1 MVKKQNVPPQFSH
14 CINEFCNMVAN
25 ATQNYA
31 WNKEEMNKLDK
42 LTQDYLHKLELG
54 GLDYKGRAKI
64 ATKLT
69 QCRKLRRMS
78 KDTIEVLEPFI
89 SFLESDKGKNMM
101 NLMKDAL
108 GKTRRVEE
116 RMVNRTYRNKVLEPD
131 K

>member
-1 MVKKQNVPPQFSH
+1 MGKKQNVPPQFSP
-14 CINEFCNMVAN
+14 CINEFCNMVSD
-25 ATQNYA
+25 ATKNYA
-31 WNKEEMNKLDK
+31 WNKEEMNRLDK

-89 SFLESDKGKNMM
+89 NFLESEKGKNMM
-101 NLMKDAL
+101 NLMRDAL
-108 GKTRRVEE
+108 GKTRKVEE
-116 RMVNRTYRNKVLEPD
+116 RMMNRSYRNKVLEPE

>member
-1 MVKKQNVPPQFSH
+1 MAKKQNVPPQFSP
-14 CINEFCNMVAN
+14 CINDFCNMVAN

-42 LTQDYLHKLELG
+42 MTQDYLHKLELG

-89 SFLESDKGKNMM
+89 NFLESEKGKNMM
-101 NLMKDAL
+101 NLMRDAL
-108 GKTRRVEE
+108 GKTRKVEE
-116 RMVNRTYRNKVLEPD
+116 RMANRSYRNKVLEPE

>member
-1 MVKKQNVPPQFSH
+1 MAKKQNVPPQFSP
-14 CINEFCNMVAN
+14 CINDFCNMVAN
-25 ATQNYA
+25 ATQNYV

-42 LTQDYLHKLELG
+42 LTRDYLHKLELG

-89 SFLESDKGKNMM
+89 NFLESEKGKNMM
-101 NLMKDAL
+101 NLMRDAL
-108 GKTRRVEE
+108 GKTRKVEE
-116 RMVNRTYRNKVLEPD
+116 RMANRSYRNKVLEPE

>member
-1 MVKKQNVPPQFSH
+1 MGKKQNVPPQFSP
-14 CINEFCNMVAN
+14 CINDFCNMVAN

-31 WNKEEMNKLDK
+31 WNKEEMNRLDK

-69 QCRKLRRMS
+69 KCRKLRRMS

-108 GKTRRVEE
+108 GKTRKVEE
-116 RMVNRTYRNKVLEPD
+116 RMVNRTYRNKVLDTE

>member
-1 MVKKQNVPPQFSH
+1 MAKKQNVPPQFSP
-14 CINEFCNMVAN
+14 CINDFCNMVAN

-89 SFLESDKGKNMM
+89 NFLESEKGKNMM

-108 GKTRRVEE
+108 GKTRKVEE

>member
-1 MVKKQNVPPQFSH
+1 MVKKQNVPPQFSP
-14 CINEFCNMVAN
+14 CINDFCNMVAN

-31 WNKEEMNKLDK
+31 WNKEEMNRLDK

-108 GKTRRVEE
+108 GKTRKVEE
-116 RMVNRTYRNKVLEPD
+116 RMVNRTYRNKVLDTE

>member
-1 MVKKQNVPPQFSH
+1 MVKKQNVPPQFSP
-14 CINEFCNMVAN
+14 CINDFCDMVAD
-25 ATQNYA
+25 ATKNYA
-31 WNKEEMNKLDK
+31 WNKEEMNRLDK

-64 ATKLT
+64 ATRLT
-69 QCRKLRRMS
+69 QCRKLRRES

-101 NLMKDAL
+101 NLMRDAL
-108 GKTRRVEE
+108 GKTRKVEE
-116 RMVNRTYRNKVLEPD
+116 RMVNRSYRNKVLEPE